1 MVKKANLDIRSR
13 AKFEGVKLWQI
24 ADKLGIRASTFSI
37 ELRYE
42 LPEERKREI
51 YKAINEIRKENEEWQ
66 TQKN

>member
-1 MVKKANLDIRSR
+1 MVRKANLDVRGR

-42 LPEERKREI
+42 LPEERKQEI
-51 YKAINEIRKENEEWQ
+51 YEAIKEIRKENEKWLKQ
-66 TQKN
+66 RN